1 MTRKAALFP
10 VLLGTLA
17 LGACDGLMGSG
28 DLARVRVELT
38 DAPSDYV
45 AAALVDIGRIEIL
58 SADGPPQTVVED
70 AGEYDLLTLQ
80 DGVTAA
86 LGEIDVEP
94 GRYLELRMIVNS
106 AEITLADGY
115 TYDDGSTTKAIA
127 VPSGAQTGIKI
138 KLFGAEDGEGAGIEI
153 RPGET
158 VLVVDFDVS
167 QNFVMQG
174 DAESPS
180 GINGFNF
187 TPTLRAAVKDVAG
200 SIAGTVTGPEGFDV
214 EGLSVVATRAGA
226 AEGAA
231 AATAI
236 VAADGAYRVNFLV
249 PGDYS
254 VTVEAPEGYTS
265 TSEDV
270 TVGEAA
276 HVGDVDLTVS
286 AAS

>member
-17 LGACDGLMGSG
+17 LGACDGLTGSG

-45 AAALVDIGRIEIL
+45 AAAHVDIGRIEIL

-94 GRYLELRMIVNS
+94 GRYLELRMIVES

-115 TYDDGSTTKAIA
+115 TYEDGSTTKAIA
-127 VPSGAQTGIKI
+127 VPSGAQTGIKV
-138 KLFGAEDGEGAGIEI
+138 KLFSAEDGEGAGIEI

-174 DAESPS
+174 DAESSS
-180 GINGFNF
+180 GIKGFNF

-200 SIAGTVTGPEGFDV
+200 SIAGTVAGPEGFAV
-214 EGLSVVATRAGA
+214 EGLSVIATRTGA
-226 AEGAA
+226 AEGAVP
-231 AATAI
+231 ATAL
-236 VAADGAYRVNFLV
+236 VGADGTYRVNFLV

-270 TVGEAA
+270 TVGEAE
-276 HVGDVDLTVS
+276 HVSDVDLTVS

>member
-10 VLLGTLA
+10 VLLGALT
-17 LGACDGLMGSG
+17 LGACDGITGSG

-45 AAALVDIGRIEIL
+45 AEARVDIGRIEIL

-70 AGEYDLLTLQ
+70 AGEYDLLSLQ
-80 DGVTAA
+80 NGVTAD
-86 LGEIDVEP
+86 LGSIDVEP
-94 GRYLELRMIVNS
+94 GRYLELRMIVES

-115 TYDDGSTTKAIA
+115 TYADGSTTKSIA

-138 KLFGAEDGEGAGIEI
+138 KLFNSDDDSSAGIDI

-174 DAESPS
+174 DAETAA
-180 GINGFNF
+180 GIQGFLF

-214 EGLSVVATRAGA
+214 EGLSVVATRADAG
-226 AEGAA
+226 EGDVP
-231 AATAI
+231 ATAL
-236 VAADGAYRVNFLV
+236 VDADGTYKINFLV
-249 PGDYS
+249 PGDFS
-254 VTVEAPEGYTS
+254 VSVDAPEGYTS
-265 TSEDV
+265 TSADV
-270 TVGEAA
+270 TVGEAQA
-276 HVGDVDLTVS
+276 VTDVDLTVS